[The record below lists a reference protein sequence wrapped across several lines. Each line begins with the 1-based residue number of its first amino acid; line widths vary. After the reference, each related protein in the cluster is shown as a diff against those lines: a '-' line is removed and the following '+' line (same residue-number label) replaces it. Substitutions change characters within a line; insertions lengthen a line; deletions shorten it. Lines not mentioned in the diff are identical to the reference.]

1 MPIYSVEAPNG
12 KIYDVEAP
20 EGTSERAIFAFAQQ
34 AYLNDMPKDVT
45 APRPNDG
52 IVAPLKPPMPAGV
65 EGLTG
70 PTPFTFASRAAFSA
84 KAR

>member
-34 AYLNDMPKDVT
+34 AYLNDTPK
-45 APRPNDG
+45 
-52 IVAPLKPPMPAGV
+52 
-65 EGLTG
+65 E
-70 PTPFTFASRAAFSA
+70 PTTTKQVSKTTTKYCS
-84 KAR
+84 